1 MCAEEVI
8 SSVGDFLKVVKRFS
22 PGNEKV
28 FYRGQG
34 NAIHGVNSSLYRLL
48 DNTKLKPFNITQYNF
63 ITQQMQTD
71 DISEYVLAHKL
82 YENFKDNHVV
92 YPDVNIISGYT
103 MNEIDL
109 HVTAQHYGLSTRVID
124 WTKSPLVALYFA
136 TEKRKNSDEL
146 TDASVFMIWDTPD
159 SKLDVVQSSKFL
171 AAIKSE
177 KDAYKEI
184 YRRSSQFY
192 KSNHALYISNP
203 SDPVLLKNIQ
213 DYLDDVSSLLIHYEP
228 GTGIKL
234 YLNQSLHLFD
244 LMTLN
249 FSFTGQN
256 LVTRLFGSLTQFL
269 GDLDYNYS
277 RSHDNVDIFNKHQT
291 IIKPL
296 PINQRVKNQQGVLL
310 FSNKINE
317 EVYAASMFGASN
329 TVSKIDEESLSGLQS
344 NTGLLKIDI
353 PKEKII
359 EIRKELDLYGFTKE
373 FIYPE
378 IMSFTEYMQE
388 KIVSESQF

>member
-1 MCAEEVI
+1 
-8 SSVGDFLKVVKRFS
+8 
-22 PGNEKV
+22 
-28 FYRGQG
+28 
-34 NAIHGVNSSLYRLL
+34 
-48 DNTKLKPFNITQYNF
+48 
-63 ITQQMQTD
+63 
-71 DISEYVLAHKL
+71 
-82 YENFKDNHVV
+82 
-92 YPDVNIISGYT
+92 
-103 MNEIDL
+103 
-109 HVTAQHYGLSTRVID
+109 
-124 WTKSPLVALYFA
+124 
-136 TEKRKNSDEL
+136 
-146 TDASVFMIWDTPD
+146 
-159 SKLDVVQSSKFL
+159 
-171 AAIKSE
+171 
-177 KDAYKEI
+177 
-184 YRRSSQFY
+184 
-192 KSNHALYISNP
+192 
-203 SDPVLLKNIQ
+203 
-213 DYLDDVSSLLIHYEP
+213 
-228 GTGIKL
+228 
-234 YLNQSLHLFD
+234 
-244 LMTLN
+244 MTLN

-344 NTGLLKIDI
+344 NSGLLKIVI

-388 KIVSESQF
+388 KIVSESQN

>member
-1 MCAEEVI
+1 MSAEQVI
-8 SSVGDFLKVVKRFS
+8 SSVGDFLKVVKKFS
-22 PGNEKV
+22 PGNDKV

-34 NAIHGVNSSLYRLL
+34 NVIHGINSSLYRLL
-48 DNTKLKPFNITQYNF
+48 KNEKLKPLNIQQYNF
-63 ITQQMQTD
+63 INKKMQTD
-71 DISEYVLAHKL
+71 DISKYALAHKL

-109 HVTAQHYGLSTRVID
+109 HVAAQHYGLSTRVID

-136 TEKRKNSDEL
+136 TEKRNNSQEL
-146 TDASVFMIWDTPD
+146 TDAAVFMIWDTPD
-159 SKLDVVQSSKFL
+159 RELDVVQSSHFL
-171 AAIKSE
+171 RTIKAE
-177 KDAYKEI
+177 QKIYKEM
-184 YRRSSQFY
+184 YNRSSQFY
-192 KSNHALYISNP
+192 NSNLKLFTSNHFNNELSKKIDEYFE
-203 SDPVLLKNIQ
+203 
-213 DYLDDVSSLLIHYEP
+213 DVKLLLIGYEP
-228 GTGIKL
+228 GRKINL
-234 YLNQSLHLFD
+234 HANFHLFD
-244 LMTLN
+244 LMGLH
-249 FSFTGQN
+249 FN
-256 LVTRLFGSLTQFL
+256 LIGRHIPVPLFRSLRAFL
-269 GDLDYNYS
+269 GALDHNYS
-277 RSHDNVDIFNKHQT
+277 RSHDNVDIFNNHQT

-317 EVYAASMFGASN
+317 EVYPASIFDISN

-344 NTGLLKIDI
+344 NAGLLKIVI

-388 KIVSESQF
+388 KIVSESRI

>member
-1 MCAEEVI
+1 MSAEEVI

-28 FYRGQG
+28 FYRGQRD
-34 NAIHGVNSSLYRLL
+34 AIHGVNSSLYRLL
-48 DNTKLKPFNITQYNF
+48 NNTKLKQFNITQYNF
-63 ITQQMQTD
+63 ITQQMQTN

-136 TEKRKNSDEL
+136 TEKIKNSDKL

-159 SKLDVVQSSKFL
+159 SKLDVMQSSKFL
-171 AAIKSE
+171 AAIRAE

-184 YRRSSQFY
+184 YHRSSKFY
-192 KSNHALYISNP
+192 TLNHALYISNP
-203 SDPVLLKNIQ
+203 SDPVLLQNIQ
-213 DYLDDVSSLLIHYEP
+213 DYLEDLSSLLIHYRP
-228 GTGIKL
+228 GTGLKL
-234 YLNQSLHLFD
+234 NLNQSLHLFD
-244 LMTLN
+244 LMSLN
-249 FSFTGQN
+249 YNVSVQNIASGLFTI
-256 LVTRLFGSLTQFL
+256 LTQFL

-277 RSHDNVDIFNKHQT
+277 RNHDYVDIFNKHQT

-317 EVYAASMFGASN
+317 EVYAASMFGTSN
-329 TVSKIDEESLSGLQS
+329 TVLKIDEESLSGLQS
-344 NTGLLKIDI
+344 DSGLLKIVI

-359 EIRKELDLYGFTKE
+359 ELREELDLYGFTKE

-388 KIVSESQF
+388 KIVSESQI

>member
-34 NAIHGVNSSLYRLL
+34 NAIHGVNSSLFRLL
-48 DNTKLKPFNITQYNF
+48 KDVKLKPLYITQYNF
-63 ITQQMQTD
+63 INKQMQTD
-71 DISEYVLAHKL
+71 DISKYVLAHKL

-92 YPDVNIISGYT
+92 YPDVNIINGYT

-136 TEKRKNSDEL
+136 TEKRKNSDVQ

-171 AAIKSE
+171 AAIKAE
-177 KDAYKEI
+177 KDAYNEI
-184 YRRSSQFY
+184 YHRSTQFY
-192 KSNHALYISNP
+192 KLNYALYKSNP
-203 SDPVLLKNIQ
+203 SDAVLLKNIE
-213 DYLDDVSSLLIHYEP
+213 DYLVNLSSLLTHYGA
-228 GTGIKL
+228 GTGLKL
-234 YLNQSLHLFD
+234 CLNQSLHLFD
-244 LMTLN
+244 LMGLN
-249 FSFTGQN
+249 FNVSGQDI
-256 LVTRLFGSLTQFL
+256 VSPLFEILTKFL
-269 GDLDYNYS
+269 GGLDYNYN
-277 RSHDNVDIFNKHQT
+277 RSHDNVDIFNEHQT

-317 EVYAASMFGASN
+317 EVYPDSMFGTSN

-344 NTGLLKIDI
+344 NSGLLKIVI

-388 KIVSESQF
+388 KIVSESQI